1 MYKYI
6 CVRDDGVVNG
16 YFCLPYEVESF
27 TKIGECETEESLTIS
42 RVDGLNVVLLYK
54 WNGKTIVPRTE
65 AELAADV
72 LPASMPS
79 EAERLAAV
87 EAAVLDLVL
96 GGEIGG

>member
-6 CVRDDGVVNG
+6 CVRDDGVING

-27 TKIGECETEESLTIS
+27 MKIGECETEESLTIS

-54 WNGKTIVPRTE
+54 WDGKTIVPRTE
-65 AELAADV
+65 AELAADE
-72 LPASMPS
+72 LPAPVPS
-79 EAERLAAV
+79 NAERLAAV

-96 GGEIGG
+96 GGELGG